1 MKEVHR
7 FFLLLPI
14 LLLGCATPT
23 QPATVAEPPPVRDPG
38 RARVVDA
45 AVAEWHAWG
54 DLAVTGWA
62 LTLDGDRIPDPNN
75 YERVLSYWE
84 VVPGGDAVVR
94 QHRALHDSL
103 MEALADSGMPPAAP
117 VISLWAY
124 PFWSAA
130 FISFVMDQAGL
141 SEAEF
146 PSSASHATYVDS
158 LLARYSVDPQG
169 APFYPHTIDEYAPV
183 PGDLICADRSRSPI
197 TDWTDRLSE
206 AGQFRP
212 MHCDVVVALK
222 PGELQA
228 VGGNVKDAV
237 TMRRLPTD
245 AQGRLSQ
252 APYGEAPFFVM
263 FENRLSRNVP
273 GMAGR
278 KTQPARVETVALR
291 R

>member
-1 MKEVHR
+1 MN
-7 FFLLLPI
+7 
-14 LLLGCATPT
+14 
-23 QPATVAEPPPVRDPG
+23 
-38 RARVVDA
+38 A
-45 AVAEWHAWG
+45 AVTEWHAWG
-54 DLAVTGWA
+54 DLTVTGWA
-62 LTLDGDRIPDPNN
+62 PTLDGERIPDPNN

-84 VVPGGDAVVR
+84 VVPGGAAVVR

-103 MEALADSGMPPAAP
+103 MESLADSGMPPAPP

-130 FISFVMDQAGL
+130 FISYVMDQAGL
-141 SEAEF
+141 GEAEF

-169 APFYPHTIDEYAPV
+169 APFLPHTIDEYAPV
-183 PGDLICADRSRSPI
+183 AGDLICADRSRSPI
-197 TDWTDRLSE
+197 TSWTDRLSE

-228 VGGNVKDAV
+228 IGGNVKDAV
-237 TMRRLPTD
+237 TMRRLPAD

-252 APYGEAPFFVM
+252 APYGEAPFFVV
-263 FENRLSRNVP
+263 FENRLSHTVP
-273 GMAGR
+273 SVAGR
-278 KTQPARVETVALR
+278 ATSLASVEAPALQR
-291 R
+291 